1 MRDFL
6 SIFRRAKSTHGLN
19 QTRKQLQGRYETFL
33 KLLSETNAVRVIMAD
48 MEEKLSGD
56 YLFDMYYIR
65 SNSKTL
71 SDKVRTIIDGLN
83 EISNGKYLELYNVFG
98 TTDSEIQAI
107 LDRKREIKSVTGG
120 TAASTGKGLEEVD
133 LSSVVNMAGERDA
146 DIGKVISPAPLKG
159 YKVLIDRGLIACK
172 GVGTGIA
179 YLVHKEEDLDN
190 LPERAV
196 LVAKHI
202 SPKFVTVMNKAAAIL
217 TDAGRP
223 AEYMVPL
230 ARDFK
235 VPAIL
240 NTKIATKS
248 ITNGMEVTV
257 DAINCNVYE
266 GRVDEIIDLGQKSGN
281 LFRHTHVFEILEEV
295 LKKIV
300 PLNLIYLRAD
310 SFKPEFCSTF
320 HDITHFVNEV
330 SLDEMFRFSD
340 MPDVNEGEAVR
351 LGLKIPLKIYMI
363 DLNGGIDTAAK
374 RITADNVRSIPMN
387 AFLKG
392 MMSMKWPGPKP
403 ENVKGFATVVAKIVS
418 EPSLYR
424 DRGWGKS
431 FALISK
437 EYMNFNVR
445 LGYHISTVEAY
456 AGNDMDLNYVRFHFK
471 GGGASIER
479 RLRRTL
485 LIKEILEKLDF
496 EVDRIG
502 DMLNARITRYK
513 NSAIEEKL
521 NILGRLTV
529 YTKQLDMIMFSDA
542 FVDCYLQEFMREY
555 CPIAATSI

>member
-6 SIFRRAKSTHGLN
+6 SIFRRAKSTHGLS

-56 YLFDMYYIR
+56 YLFDMHYIR

-83 EISNGKYLELYNVFG
+83 EISNGKYLELYDVFG
-98 TTDSEIQAI
+98 RTNSEIQAI

-120 TAASTGKGLEEVD
+120 TVAPTGKGREEAD
-133 LSSVVNMAGERDA
+133 LSNVVNMSGERDA
-146 DIGKVISPAPLKG
+146 DGGKVMSPAPLKG

-172 GVGTGIA
+172 GIGTGIA

-223 AEYMVPL
+223 TEYMVPL

-248 ITNGMEVTV
+248 IRNGMEVTV
-257 DAINCNVYE
+257 DAINGNVYE
-266 GRVDEIIDLGQKSGN
+266 GRVDEIIDLGQKRGN
-281 LFRHTHVFEILEEV
+281 LFSHTHVFEILEEV

-300 PLNLIYLRAD
+300 PLNLIYLRVD
-310 SFKPEFCSTF
+310 SFKPEFCNTF

-340 MPDVNEGEAVR
+340 MPDVDEGEAVR
-351 LGLKIPLKIYMI
+351 LGLEIPLKIYMI

-374 RITADNVRSIPMN
+374 RITADNVHSIPMN

-403 ENVKGFATVVAKIVS
+403 ENVKGFAALIAKVAS
-418 EPSLYR
+418 EPYLYR

-479 RLRRTL
+479 RIRRTL

-542 FVDCYLQEFMREY
+542 FVDCYLQEFMRDY
-555 CPIAATSI
+555 CRIEAKSV

>member
-6 SIFRRAKSTHGLN
+6 SIFRGSKSTHGLN
-19 QTRKQLQGRYETFL
+19 QTRKQLQERYETFL

-98 TTDSEIQAI
+98 RTDSEIQAI
-107 LDRKREIKSVTGG
+107 LDKKREIKSVTGG
-120 TAASTGKGLEEVD
+120 TVAPIGKGKEEAD
-133 LSSVVNMAGERDA
+133 LSSRVNMAGERDA
-146 DIGKVISPAPLKG
+146 DISKVMSPVPLKG
-159 YKVLIDRGLIACK
+159 YKVLIDSGLIACK

-240 NTKIATKS
+240 NTRIATKS
-248 ITNGMEVTV
+248 ITNGMEITV
-257 DAINCNVYE
+257 DAINGNVYE

-300 PLNLIYLRAD
+300 PLNLIYLRVD

-363 DLNGGIDTAAK
+363 DLNHGIDTAAK
-374 RITADNVRSIPMN
+374 RITADNVCSIPMN

-403 ENVKGFATVVAKIVS
+403 ENVKGFAAVVAKIAS

-456 AGNDMDLNYVRFHFK
+456 AGNNMDLNYIRFHFK

-502 DMLNARITRYK
+502 DMLNARMTRYK
-513 NSAIEEKL
+513 NSAVEEKL

-542 FVDCYLQEFMREY
+542 FVDCYLQEFMRDY
-555 CPIAATSI
+555 CPIEAKSL

>member
-6 SIFRRAKSTHGLN
+6 SIFRGSKSTHGLN
-19 QTRKQLQGRYETFL
+19 QTRKQLQERYETFL

-98 TTDSEIQAI
+98 RTDSEIQAI
-107 LDRKREIKSVTGG
+107 LDKKREIKSVTGG
-120 TAASTGKGLEEVD
+120 TVAPIGKGKEEAD
-133 LSSVVNMAGERDA
+133 LSSRVNMAGERDA
-146 DIGKVISPAPLKG
+146 DISKVMSPVPLKG
-159 YKVLIDRGLIACK
+159 YKVLIDSGLIACK

-240 NTKIATKS
+240 NTRIATKS
-248 ITNGMEVTV
+248 ITNGMEITV
-257 DAINCNVYE
+257 DAINGNVYE

-300 PLNLIYLRAD
+300 PLNLIYLRVD

-374 RITADNVRSIPMN
+374 RITADNVCSIPMN

-403 ENVKGFATVVAKIVS
+403 ENVKGFAAVVAKIAS

-456 AGNDMDLNYVRFHFK
+456 AGNNMDLNYIRFHFK

-502 DMLNARITRYK
+502 DMLNARMTRYK
-513 NSAIEEKL
+513 NSAVEEKL

-542 FVDCYLQEFMREY
+542 FVDCYLQEFMRDY
-555 CPIAATSI
+555 CPIEAKSL